1 MILFENDLPDLYQR
15 RAGDSREP
23 QSPQLDPAA
32 PMAPLAAGAH
42 AGCLW
47 VEPIYSRRGYKE
59 ALPEIW
65 LRAEV
70 AEALMPAARRLLEE
84 ENVGLLVWDGWR
96 PLSLQQRLWHEYRG
110 QLAQTT
116 GLSGEA
122 LDTRVQDFVTPPQG
136 GKSPPAHS
144 TGGAVDL
151 TLCSPQGEAL
161 DMGGEF
167 DELTERSIPATTSAT
182 ISRRPSRL
190 PRSSPVAR
198 AGDAREDFRR
208 LPTEWWHFEYGT
220 PNWARWTDE
229 PLRFDVLPAAGQ
241 E

>member
-1 MILFENDLPDLYQR
+1 
-15 RAGDSREP
+15 
-23 QSPQLDPAA
+23 
-32 PMAPLAAGAH
+32 MAPLAAGPH

-47 VEPIYSRRGYKE
+47 VEPIYRRRGYEE

-70 AEALMPAARRLLEE
+70 AEALMRVARRLLEGK
-84 ENVGLLVWDGWR
+84 NVGLLVWDGWR

-110 QLAQTT
+110 QLARTT

-122 LDTRVQDFVTPPQG
+122 LDARVQDFVTPPQG

-151 TLCSPQGEAL
+151 TLCSSQGEAL
-161 DMGGEF
+161 EMGGEF
-167 DELTERSIPATTSAT
+167 DELTGRSHPGFYERDDLSPAEAAYRD
-182 ISRRPSRL
+182 RRRL
-190 PRSSPVAR
+190 LER
-198 AGDAREDFRR
+198 AMREEDFRR

-220 PNWARWTDE
+220 PNWARWTNE